1 MHRPNITVHQ
11 FRLSKAEDAIVFDLA
26 QMATDI
32 AGIFDPTPISDGM
45 GLILAVSRRNVT
57 DSVISAVALIPFL
70 GDLAKAGKL
79 GKYVQ
84 TIENA
89 ARLAAR
95 SPEFAK
101 HIKPVVERAIAAIDF
116 LPPAADWTRRL
127 KAAVQPLARSTG
139 AVSRATKRMDISAT
153 FKFSRSRAKGKW
165 TVREAQGTLGVPS
178 RVVNPSSAVARR
190 KLSPGTGD
198 DAGHLIAGRFGAP
211 GKAENL
217 GLQNWI
223 ANTGSW
229 YKMEDAWAV
238 KLEAGYGIRVKISEF
253 SYRGESRGAWR
264 RVEWT
269 EVSPTGRISV
279 HSLDFANT
287 TSVKSRKATGWQS
300 QFPEGHKAEV
310 HELFDSNRP

>member
-1 MHRPNITVHQ
+1 MHRPNVIGQQ
-11 FRLSKAEDAIVFDLA
+11 FRISKKEAAIVLDLA

-32 AGIFDPTPISDGM
+32 AGLLDPTPISDGM

-57 DSVISAVALIPFL
+57 DAVISAVGLIPFI

-101 HIKPVVERAIAAIDF
+101 HIKPVVERTIAAIDF

-139 AVSRATKRMDISAT
+139 AVTRGAKRIDISAT
-153 FKFSRSRAKGKW
+153 FKFSGPRQKGKW
-165 TVREAQGTLGVPS
+165 TVREAEGTLGVPS
-178 RVVNPSSAVARR
+178 RVVNPSSATARR

-198 DAGHLIAGRFGAP
+198 DAGHLIAGRFGA
-211 GKAENL
+211 GATQNL
-217 GLQNWI
+217 GLQNWV
-223 ANTGSW
+223 ANRSGSW
-229 YKMEDAWAV
+229 YKMEDDWAA

-253 SYRGESRGAWR
+253 SYLGESRGAWR

-269 EVSPTGRISV
+269 EVWPTGRISV

-287 TSVKSRKATGWQS
+287 TSVNSRKATGWQS
-300 QFPEGHKAEV
+300 PFPEGHTASILQLPL
-310 HELFDSNRP
+310 H